1 MTVADTPTAASL
13 VAAARDEAG
22 LHDFGPESFVDALD
36 VLVESMT
43 HEARLTPDGLREQ
56 LEQSQRSLVTHL
68 KMQDYLDRYP
78 EILDEPIVA
87 PVVIVGPQ
95 RTGTSKLFRLIAADP
110 QWNVLMT
117 WQALNLVPFGAD
129 RPDGRDPRID
139 FAEDW
144 VQEMSWLQPAHMLD
158 ARAPEMEA
166 LLLAGTFMLNAPTR
180 IVPTHQKWLE
190 TADYTDFYRHL
201 RKMLQ
206 FLQWQVHAE
215 PGRRWILKS
224 PPHLPNL
231 RALTSVFP
239 DATLVMTHRHPK
251 TNVGSM
257 LKLVELAQTR
267 FAEVVDR
274 DAIRDAW
281 LRILT
286 LNVERFLEFRDDGHS
301 DDFVDIGY
309 PEVTRDSLT
318 AVERIYAAA
327 GVEFTDETVRA
338 ARAWDAEHPQGEGG
352 IFEYD
357 LADYGL
363 TDDDIE
369 REFAAYIT
377 RFGDRF

>member
-1 MTVADTPTAASL
+1 MTMSAARTAASL
-13 VAAARDEAG
+13 VEAAQTEAG
-22 LHDFGPESFVDALD
+22 LHDFGPERFVDALD
-36 VLVESMT
+36 VLVESMK
-43 HEARLTPDGLREQ
+43 HEARLTPEGLSEQ
-56 LEQSQRSLVTHL
+56 LEQSKRSLVTHL
-68 KMQDYLDRYP
+68 RMQDYLDRFP
-78 EILDEPIVA
+78 EILGEPLVA
-87 PVVIVGPQ
+87 PVIIVGPQ

-110 QWNVLMT
+110 QWNVLHT
-117 WQALNLVPFGAD
+117 WQALNLVPFSGD

-144 VQEMSWLQPAHMLD
+144 VREMSWLQPAHTLD

-166 LLLAGTFMLNAPTR
+166 LLLSDTFMLNAPTR
-180 IVPTHQKWLE
+180 IVPTHQKWCE
-190 TADYTDFYRHL
+190 DADYTDFYRHF

-206 FLQWQVHAE
+206 FLQWQVHAA

-231 RALTSVFP
+231 RALTAVFP

-251 TNVGSM
+251 ANVGSM

-267 FAEVVDR
+267 FSDVVDR

-286 LNVERFLEFRDDGHS
+286 LNIERFLEFRDDGNE
-301 DDFVDIGY
+301 DRFVDVGY
-309 PEVTRDSLT
+309 PDVLEDSMV

-327 GVEFTDETVRA
+327 GAELTDDTVRA
-338 ARAWDAEHPQGEGG
+338 VRAWEVEHPQGEGG
-352 IFEYD
+352 VFEYR

-363 TDDDIE
+363 TEADIE

>member
-1 MTVADTPTAASL
+1 
-13 VAAARDEAG
+13 
-22 LHDFGPESFVDALD
+22 
-36 VLVESMT
+36 
-43 HEARLTPDGLREQ
+43 
-56 LEQSQRSLVTHL
+56 
-68 KMQDYLDRYP
+68 
-78 EILDEPIVA
+78 
-87 PVVIVGPQ
+87 
-95 RTGTSKLFRLIAADP
+95 
-110 QWNVLMT
+110 
-117 WQALNLVPFGAD
+117 
-129 RPDGRDPRID
+129 
-139 FAEDW
+139 
-144 VQEMSWLQPAHMLD
+144 MSWLQPAHTLD

-180 IVPTHQKWLE
+180 IVPTHQKWCE
-190 TADYTDFYRHL
+190 DADYTDFYRHL

-239 DATLVMTHRHPK
+239 DASLVMTHRHPR

-286 LNVERFLEFRDDGHS
+286 LNIERFLEFRDDGHQG
-301 DDFVDIGY
+301 DFVDVAY
-309 PEVTRDSLT
+309 PEVLRDPLT

-327 GVEFTDETVRA
+327 GAAFTDDTVRA
-338 ARAWDAEHPQGEGG
+338 ARTWEAEHPQGEGG
-352 IFEYD
+352 VFEYD

>member
-1 MTVADTPTAASL
+1 MTTAADL
-13 VAAARDEAG
+13 VAAARADAG
-22 LHDFGPESFVDALD
+22 LDDFGPERFVDALD
-36 VLVESMT
+36 VLVASME

-68 KMQDYLDRYP
+68 KMQDYLVRFP

-87 PVVIVGPQ
+87 PVIIVGPQ
-95 RTGTSKLFRLIAADP
+95 RTGTSKLFRLVAADP

-129 RPDGRDPRID
+129 RPDGHDPRID

-144 VQEMSWLQPAHMLD
+144 VREMSWLQPAHTLD

-190 TADYTDFYRHL
+190 AADYTDFYRHL
-201 RKMLQ
+201 RTMLQ
-206 FLQWQVHAE
+206 FLQWQVHAA

-231 RALTSVFP
+231 RFLTSVFP

-257 LKLVELAQTR
+257 LKLVELAQAR

-286 LNVERFLEFRDDGHS
+286 LNIERFLEFRDDGHQN
-301 DDFVDIGY
+301 DFVDVAY
-309 PEVTRDSLT
+309 PEVVRDPLT

-327 GVEFTDETVRA
+327 GAELTDESVRA
-338 ARAWDAEHPQGEGG
+338 IRGWDAEHPQGEGG
-352 IFEYD
+352 VFEYD
-357 LADYGL
+357 LAEYGL

>member
-1 MTVADTPTAASL
+1 MTTAASL
-13 VAAARDEAG
+13 VADAQTEAG
-22 LHDFGPESFVDALD
+22 LVDFGPESFVDALE
-36 VLVESMT
+36 VLVESME
-43 HEARLTPDGLREQ
+43 HEARLTPEGLSEQ
-56 LEQSQRSLVTHL
+56 LEQSKRSLVTHL
-68 KMQDYLDRYP
+68 KMQDYLDRFP
-78 EILDEPIVA
+78 DILDEPIVA

-95 RTGTSKLFRLIAADP
+95 RTGTSKLFRLVAADP
-110 QWNVLMT
+110 QWNVLTT
-117 WQALNLVPFGAD
+117 WQALNLVPFGGE

-139 FAEDW
+139 FAEEW
-144 VQEMSWLQPAHMLD
+144 VKEMSWLQPAHTFD

-166 LLLAGTFMLNAPTR
+166 LLLSDTFMLNAPTR
-180 IVPTHQKWLE
+180 IVPSHQTWLE
-190 TADYTDFYRHL
+190 GADYTGFYRHF

-231 RALTSVFP
+231 RSLVSVFP

-286 LNVERFLEFRDDGHS
+286 LNIERFLQFRDDGHEN
-301 DDFVDIGY
+301 DFVDVAY
-309 PEVTRDSLT
+309 PEVVHDPLV
-318 AVERIYAAA
+318 AIERVYAAA
-327 GVEFTDETVRA
+327 GAELTDEAVRA
-338 ARAWDAEHPQGEGG
+338 VRGWDAAHPQGEGG
-352 IFEYD
+352 VFEYE
-357 LADYGL
+357 LSDYGL
-363 TDDDIE
+363 TDADIE
-369 REFAAYIT
+369 REFATYIT

>member
-1 MTVADTPTAASL
+1 MTGADVPNATSL
-13 VAAARDEAG
+13 VAAARDETG

-36 VLVESMT
+36 VLVESMK
-43 HEARLTPDGLREQ
+43 HEARLTPDGLHEQ
-56 LEQSQRSLVTHL
+56 LEQSKRSLVTHL
-68 KMQDYLDRYP
+68 RMQHYLDRYP
-78 EILDEPIVA
+78 EILAEPIVA

-95 RTGTSKLFRLIAADP
+95 RTGTSKLFRMIAADP

-117 WQALNLVPFGAD
+117 WQALNLVPFGGD
-129 RPDGRDPRID
+129 RPDGHDPRVD
-139 FAEDW
+139 FAEEW
-144 VQEMSWLQPAHMLD
+144 VREMSWLQPAHTLD

-180 IVPTHQKWLE
+180 IVPTHQKWCE
-190 TADYTDFYRHL
+190 DADYTDFYRHL

-215 PGRRWILKS
+215 SGRRWILKS

-231 RALTSVFP
+231 RALVSVFP
-239 DATLVMTHRHPK
+239 DATLVMTHRHPR

-267 FAEVVDR
+267 FAQTVDR

-286 LNVERFLEFRDDGHS
+286 LNIERFLEFRDNGHD

-309 PEVTRDSLT
+309 PEVTRDSMT
-318 AVERIYAAA
+318 AIARIYAAA
-327 GVEFTDETVRA
+327 GADFTDDT
-338 ARAWDAEHPQGEGG
+338 ARNAHAWEAEHPQGEGG
-352 IFEYD
+352 VFEYD

-363 TDDDIE
+363 TDDDIA
-369 REFAAYIT
+369 REFATYIA

>member
-1 MTVADTPTAASL
+1 
-13 VAAARDEAG
+13 
-22 LHDFGPESFVDALD
+22 
-36 VLVESMT
+36 VLVESMK
-43 HEARLTPDGLREQ
+43 HEARLTPEGLNEQ
-56 LEQSQRSLVTHL
+56 LEQSKRSLVTHL
-68 KMQDYLDRYP
+68 KMQDYLGRYP

-95 RTGTSKLFRLIAADP
+95 RTGTSKLFQLVAADP

-117 WQALNLVPFGAD
+117 WQALNLVPFSGE

-144 VQEMSWLQPAHMLD
+144 VKEMSWLQPAHTLD

-166 LLLAGTFMLNAPTR
+166 LLLSDTFMLNAPTR
-180 IVPTHQKWLE
+180 IVPTHQKWCE
-190 TADYTDFYRHL
+190 DADYTDFYRHL

-206 FLQWQVHAE
+206 FLQWQTHAA

-267 FAEVVDR
+267 FAAVVDR

-286 LNVERFLEFRDDGHS
+286 LNVERFLEYRDDAHG
-301 DDFVDIGY
+301 DAFVDVAY
-309 PEVTRDSLT
+309 SEVLRDPLI
-318 AVERIYAAA
+318 AVERIYDAA
-327 GVEFTDETVRA
+327 GAAYTDDTVRVI
-338 ARAWDAEHPQGEGG
+338 RAWESEHPQGEGG
-352 IFEYD
+352 VFEYD

-363 TDDDIE
+363 TDADIE
-369 REFAAYIT
+369 RAFAAYLS

>member
-1 MTVADTPTAASL
+1 MTAVGEPTATSLVDAACADT
-13 VAAARDEAG
+13 G
-22 LHDFGPESFVDALD
+22 LDDFGPESFVDALD
-36 VLVESMT
+36 VLVESMK
-43 HEARLTPDGLREQ
+43 HEARLTLDGMREQ
-56 LEQSQRSLVTHL
+56 LEQSTRSLVTHL
-68 KMQDYLDRYP
+68 KMQDYLARFP

-95 RTGTSKLFRLIAADP
+95 RTGTSKLFRLVAADP

-117 WQALNLVPFGAD
+117 WQALNLVPFGGA

-144 VQEMSWLQPAHMLD
+144 VKEMSWLQPAHTLD

-166 LLLAGTFMLNAPTR
+166 LLLSDTFMLNAPTR

-190 TADYTDFYRHL
+190 DADYTAFYRHL

-206 FLQWQVHAE
+206 FLQWQVHAQ

-231 RALTSVFP
+231 RALVSVFP

-281 LRILT
+281 LRILN
-286 LNVERFLEFRDDGHS
+286 LNIERFLEFRDDGHE
-301 DDFVDIGY
+301 DDFVDIAY
-309 PEVTRDSLT
+309 PEVTKDPLT
-318 AVERIYAAA
+318 AVERIYTAA
-327 GVEFTDETVRA
+327 GAEFTDETVRVVQ
-338 ARAWDAEHPQGEGG
+338 AWDAEHPQGEGG
-352 IFEYD
+352 VFEYD

-363 TDDDIE
+363 TDADIE
-369 REFAAYIT
+369 REFAEYVT